1 MPENKNVLLPIIDA
15 KEASSLKKLT
25 ERYDKLVQPG
35 VISKIGNKA
44 ASLIP
49 QPVKQAGKVAKNAVI
64 EQELFIQCMKVVA
77 DGFGVLE

>member
-1 MPENKNVLLPIIDA
+1 MPENKNVLLPSPIIDA

-49 QPVKQAGKVAKNAVI
+49 QPVKQEKWLRMQLLNRSC
-64 EQELFIQCMKVVA
+64 LFNV
-77 DGFGVLE
+77 